1 LAKWTGQ
8 EVGEKGCPAMA
19 DEDVSKGW
27 IRMRMCLLKASG
39 FPEAAGPSAANLIN
53 SVERAF
59 PYQ

>member
-1 LAKWTGQ
+1 
-8 EVGEKGCPAMA
+8 MA

-27 IRMRMCLLKASG
+27 IRMRMWMCLLKASG